1 METTTA
7 AARLSEAEQAVAFA
21 ARYGTSAFKPEPAA
35 AVAAAPGAYRTL
47 VAELQQMPADSGI
60 VWAQEIFHP
69 DIASGPFTPALGTA
83 ERVYGDGSKLSV
95 MIRTDQPEEGPGP
108 RWEIA
113 TTITVAG
120 GDGTG
125 ERQVHYTLYTGAAEV
140 IRRESAG
147 LSEMLR
153 AVTATAQLILESGM
167 TQETMETH
175 LGAALAEAG
184 LEDARLHP
192 GTDPEAEALRTADA
206 GYRAASDQMRAARAA
221 REQARADGLNEQPAG
236 TAEITGLARLLSSL

>member
-1 METTTA
+1 METTA
-7 AARLSEAEQAVAFA
+7 AAAQPSQAEQAVAFA
-21 ARYGTSAFKPEPAA
+21 ARYGTGAFRPEPPA
-35 AVAAAPGAYRTL
+35 AVAAAPGAYRAL
-47 VAELQQMPADSGI
+47 VERLQQMPAGSGF
-60 VWAQEIFHP
+60 VWVQQIWGLDTRP
-69 DIASGPFTPALGTA
+69 GPFTPALGEA
-83 ERVYGDGSKLSV
+83 ERVYEDGSRLSV

-113 TTITVAG
+113 TSITVAN

-125 ERQVHYTLYTGAAEV
+125 ERQIHFTLYTGATEV

-153 AVTATAQLILESGM
+153 AVTATAQQILESGI
-167 TQETMETH
+167 TEETMETH

-192 GTDPEAEALRTADA
+192 GTDSQVEVLRTADA
-206 GYRAASDQMRAARAA
+206 GYRAGSDQMRAGRAA
-221 REQARADGLNEQPAG
+221 REQARASGLNEQPAG
-236 TAEITGLARLLSSL
+236 TSEIGGLGRLLASL